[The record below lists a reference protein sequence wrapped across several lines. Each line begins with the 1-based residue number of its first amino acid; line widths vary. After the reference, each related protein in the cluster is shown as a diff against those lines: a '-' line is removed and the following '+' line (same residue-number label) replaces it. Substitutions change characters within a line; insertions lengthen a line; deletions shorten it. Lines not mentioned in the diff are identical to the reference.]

1 MVTCLAPV
9 SRDLPL
15 LAAFELAMPD
25 RICGVWLDGAQAR
38 VPVPVRLA
46 APGGW
51 RTLLIG
57 SDLGQLLGVVDAALV
72 DTGNG
77 PVRLSRDELRA
88 ARALELLAHG
98 AAELVRLNEHT
109 PESVLSRQPGPAG
122 TRIRYLG

>member
-1 MVTCLAPV
+1 MATCLAPV

-25 RICGVWLDGAQAR
+25 RICGVWLEGAESR
-38 VPVPVRLA
+38 MPVPVRLA

-57 SDLGQLLGVVDAALV
+57 SDLGQLLGVVESALV

-77 PVRLSRDELRA
+77 PVRLSRDQLRA
-88 ARALELLAHG
+88 ARTLELLAHG
-98 AAELVRLNEHT
+98 GAELVRLNEHS
-109 PESVLSRQPGPAG
+109 PESVLSRQPGQAG
-122 TRIRYLG
+122 TRICYLG

>member
-1 MVTCLAPV
+1 MATCLAPV

-25 RICGVWLDGAQAR
+25 RICGVWLDAAQAR

-51 RTLLIG
+51 RTLLIS
-57 SDLGQLLGVVDAALV
+57 SDLGQLLGAVEAALV

-77 PVRLSRDELRA
+77 PVRLSRDELQA
-88 ARALELLAHG
+88 ARAVELLSHG

-109 PESVLSRQPGPAG
+109 PESVLSRPPGPVG